1 MRFIGIAF
9 LPRSKIRR
17 TTGRIPL
24 SSRSDILGKLAAAVI
39 EGNSEAAKSGVTE
52 ALAAQLDPLEVIEKG
67 LAEGLREVGRR
78 FEAGEMFLMQLILS
92 GEAMKTGV
100 EMLKPEML
108 RQKKQLAG
116 SRKFLIGTVE
126 GDIHDIGKN
135 IVTAMLTAEGFEV
148 VDAGVDVSDKV
159 FVDKTKEIKPN
170 ILGLSAL
177 MTTTR
182 TKQRDVIEALK
193 QAGARSS
200 VKVMVGGATVTPE
213 WAQEIGADA
222 YGEDAIEAVRKAK
235 QVVKG

>member
-1 MRFIGIAF
+1 
-9 LPRSKIRR
+9 
-17 TTGRIPL
+17 
-24 SSRSDILGKLAAAVI
+24 LGKLATAVI

-100 EMLKPEML
+100 DMLKPEIL
-108 RQKKQLAG
+108 RQNKQLTG
-116 SRKFLIGTVE
+116 SGKFLIGTVE
-126 GDIHDIGKN
+126 GDIHDIGKA
-135 IVTAMLTAEGFEV
+135 IVAAMLTAEGFEV
-148 VDAGVDVSDKV
+148 IDVGVDIPDKD

-193 QAGARSS
+193 QADTRNN

-213 WAQEIGADA
+213 WAQEIGADG
-222 YGEDAIEAVRKAK
+222 YGEDAIEAVKKAK
-235 QVVKG
+235 QILKGYGQGNRQIPVSNRNAPFC